1 MCKGPEL
8 GGGPIRVED
17 RGRSGVANSHGQEV
31 SERQVLRVGQ
41 TT

>member
-1 MCKGPEL
+1 MCKGPEP
-8 GGGPIRVED
+8 GGSLICVED
-17 RGRSGVANSHGQEV
+17 RERSSVADSHGQEV